1 MWLHSTSELSSEEAT
16 VGAKNSVSAELRALL
31 SRKSTNTRRST
42 FPAAYSCLDAYWVY
56 NALMSCNVPTHC
68 LLSWIKLLI
77 LWNHCPLWDS
87 FRQFQ
92 RNVNLIRSWW
102 LGSCYA
108 QIILWF
114 SKIISSP
121 SYYLTGMFEIFDKVL
136 PKTQPLELL
145 NTGFKESNRKI
156 YVIRF

>member
-1 MWLHSTSELSSEEAT
+1 MSWYVHKQTAIIFNLMITGLSTYWMKEGWFFRFYQKWLHSTSELSSKEAT
-16 VGAKNSVSAELRALL
+16 VGAKNSVSAEHRALL

-77 LWNHCPLWDS
+77 LWNHCPLRDS

-92 RNVNLIRSWW
+92 RNQTWYEVDDL
-102 LGSCYA
+102 A
-108 QIILWF
+108 
-114 SKIISSP
+114 
-121 SYYLTGMFEIFDKVL
+121 
-136 PKTQPLELL
+136 ELM
-145 NTGFKESNRKI
+145 I
-156 YVIRF
+156 